1 MGVLGLILLLCRGGG
16 GVESGEG
23 FAFEDVPRHGE
34 VDFLSNIV
42 PFDGKSAV
50 SLPLPVAGAFVVSP
64 YRVD

>member
-1 MGVLGLILLLCRGGG
+1 M
-16 GVESGEG
+16 ESGEG
-23 FAFEDVPRHGE
+23 FAFADVPRHGE